1 MYKKSSFL
9 RSLIVIASVTTL
21 VGCLTANLNP
31 GSTKAPTRLQE
42 ANVIEASVLKSI
54 AISSFG
60 GKDGKTFRNEL
71 QAMLNPL
78 FTVKTSPKKAEG
90 VFSGRVIQSSVEKKY
105 GCRFNLLGFEL
116 CKKDS
121 KYYCLRKVA
130 IFEAFIELKKAG
142 EVIYSKK
149 PVGKE
154 IGNQCVKLSTTAL
167 DSELLRKA
175 RAKVVDEIRKDVSV
189 HSSNPGTIWD
199 SLPDWMNGNW

>member
-9 RSLIVIASVTTL
+9 RSLTVIASVTTL
-21 VGCLTANLNP
+21 VGCMTNP
-31 GSTKAPTRLQE
+31 PRQDSGTQPQRLRAAGAE
-42 ANVIEASVLKSI
+42 HVAVLKSV
-54 AISSFG
+54 AISSFK
-60 GKDGKTFRNEL
+60 GKDGERFRSEL
-71 QAMLNPL
+71 QEMLNPL
-78 FTVKTSPKKAEG
+78 FTVETSPKKAEG